1 MFKYYILHQSFA
13 LVDIKSGLEFDKFY
27 MDTDF
32 ILFGLFKTPRNE
44 VAFTVHLVYT
54 QFEIVG
60 SHSQF
65 AGGFFGGKGV
75 WFYRISC
82 KAIKQWIFIVGMK
95 TSIEQKYYCK
105 TRRYNN

>member
-44 VAFTVHLVYT
+44 VVFTVHLVYT

-60 SHSQF
+60 STLSLLGVF
-65 AGGFFGGKGV
+65 WGEREFG
-75 WFYRISC
+75 
-82 KAIKQWIFIVGMK
+82 
-95 TSIEQKYYCK
+95 SIESVVK
-105 TRRYNN
+105 

>member
-54 QFEIVG
+54 QFEIAG
-60 SHSQF
+60 STLSLLGVF
-65 AGGFFGGKGV
+65 WGEREFG
-75 WFYRISC
+75 
-82 KAIKQWIFIVGMK
+82 
-95 TSIEQKYYCK
+95 SIESVVK
-105 TRRYNN
+105 